1 MIVIETALKKLKT
14 DYNMKYVSNMKNILY
29 LIIKKQMEVMSYQ
42 ILKLKL
48 IVTSDY
54 LNTYFYNP
62 ENDA

>member
-1 MIVIETALKKLKT
+1 MIVVETALKKLKT

-29 LIIKKQMEVMSYQ
+29 LIKKKMEVMSYQ

-54 LNTYFYNP
+54 LNTFL
-62 ENDA
+62 

>member
-14 DYNMKYVSNMKNILY
+14 DYNIKYVSNMKNILY
-29 LIIKKQMEVMSYQ
+29 LIKKKQMEVMSYQ

-54 LNTYFYNP
+54 LNTFL
-62 ENDA
+62 